1 MDAEGRPDVRWMRV
15 AERGGDRNEDAGRG
29 RDVEEEEEEEERRE
43 RKEGVRV
50 RVRLGVG
57 GAIRNYCG
65 TIDKRR
71 LRGRTTEDS
80 LRPSDFPSTFH
91 LPPSTV
97 FRRLSFP
104 FLLSFPSFGLPLLRH
119 AVFHP
124 YPCLAPRNLPDSS
137 ICNVRESARA
147 TPPSSGRST
156 WNRRFYPTLYISV
169 DAPSKPRWDRST
181 L

>member
-15 AERGGDRNEDAGRG
+15 AERGDRNEDAGRG
-29 RDVEEEEEEEERRE
+29 KEEEEEERRE

-80 LRPSDFPSTFH
+80 LRPSDFPSTVAS
-91 LPPSTV
+91 P
-97 FRRLSFP
+97 FRFFSL
-104 FLLSFPSFGLPLLRH
+104 FLLLDFRSCVMS
-119 AVFHP
+119 FHP

-137 ICNVRESARA
+137 ICNVREPARA
-147 TPPSSGRST
+147 TPPSSGSST

>member
-29 RDVEEEEEEEERRE
+29 KDVEEEEEEEERRE
-43 RKEGVRV
+43 RKGVRV

-91 LPPSTV
+91 LPPSSV
-97 FRRLSFP
+97 ASPFRFFSL
-104 FLLSFPSFGLPLLRH
+104 FLLLDFHSCVMP
-119 AVFHP
+119 FHP

-137 ICNVRESARA
+137 ICNVREPARA

>member
-1 MDAEGRPDVRWMRV
+1 MSKEK
-15 AERGGDRNEDAGRG
+15 
-29 RDVEEEEEEEERRE
+29 EEEEERRE

-80 LRPSDFPSTFH
+80 LRPSDFPSTVAS
-91 LPPSTV
+91 L
-97 FRRLSFP
+97 FRLVSLDFRSRVMLFY
-104 FLLSFPSFGLPLLRH
+104 
-119 AVFHP
+119 P
-124 YPCLAPRNLPDSS
+124 YPCLAHETFQTRQYVMLKNP
-137 ICNVRESARA
+137 RA

-156 WNRRFYPTLYISV
+156 WNRRFYPCIFQWTQTAVGQV
-169 DAPSKPRWDRST
+169 DPVNIRYFTILDTGTDMIMSKYLECFAAADMYAEF